1 MATTIAARV
10 LLPAIFTAFTDHV
23 AAIERSVK
31 AGANAPK
38 PKKTKGSKKGDAMD
52 IDAADPRADSPT
64 QV

>member
-31 AGANAPK
+31 AGANSATPTK
-38 PKKTKGSKKGDAMD
+38 AKGSKTGDAMD
-52 IDAADPRADSPT
+52 IDAADPKADSPT